1 VAGRELGG
9 TRKYQYEGGLG
20 KEEGEVEKKLEKLAR
35 T

>member
-20 KEEGEVEKKLEKLAR
+20 KEKGKTEKKLKKWAR